1 MNNHNVS
8 LNNSNAFSA
17 NYNRH
22 NSVSP
27 IQPSTAD
34 QTDALHL
41 LNDLKKLSQL
51 NKWIFITHTAEI
63 PSRATLEAAGID
75 LRKLVVLKESASL
88 SELEVINKALCANTA
103 SAIISS
109 KPKLHEDVLSV
120 LQSATVYSTKVMF
133 TDSSVS
139 LH

>member
-22 NSVSP
+22 NSVNPLQS
-27 IQPSTAD
+27 STAD
-34 QTDALHL
+34 QMDSLHL
-41 LNDLKKLSQL
+41 LRNLKELSQL
-51 NKWIFITHTAEI
+51 NKWIFITHAADI
-63 PSRATLEAAGID
+63 PSRAILEAAGID
-75 LRKLVVLKESASL
+75 LRKLVVLKESTSL
-88 SELEVINKALCANTA
+88 SELEVINRALCANTA

-109 KPKLHEDVLSV
+109 KPKLQEDVLSV
-120 LQSATVYSTKVMF
+120 LRNATVYSTKVMF
-133 TDSSVS
+133 TGSSVS